1 MPRQALVTYFYQS
14 AFTVSLKKTLL
25 VFSYRQTGLQQIAPE
40 QQLSDKDFQGFN
52 NILVFVPNASL
63 THHDHGA
70 IYKWKSSFPIT
81 YLISEDAKK
90 DAPDLPNIRV
100 CREGEKFSVAEA
112 TVSVHGS
119 TDAGVS
125 FLVESEDICMFHA
138 GDLNLWHWREENTLR
153 DIARAE
159 ETFYEKVAAIPKD
172 KVDICFFP
180 LDPNQGGLYDAGAN
194 HLIMAIKPRV
204 FFPMHFGSRQEIA
217 QEYSRRSIIR
227 RTVVFALTQVRES
240 ALVDLSAKTPI
251 VRSTAPGR
259 GSAPGSIRR
268 GSVDLSAYTQEDPFA
283 QTDLP
288 VTLDND
294 DEN

>member
-81 YLISEDAKK
+81 HLISEDAKK

-138 GDLNLWHWREENTLR
+138 GDLNLWHWRGKHPAGHR
-153 DIARAE
+153 
-159 ETFYEKVAAIPKD
+159 P
-172 KVDICFFP
+172 
-180 LDPNQGGLYDAGAN
+180 GGGNL
-194 HLIMAIKPRV
+194 L
-204 FFPMHFGSRQEIA
+204 
-217 QEYSRRSIIR
+217 
-227 RTVVFALTQVRES
+227 
-240 ALVDLSAKTPI
+240 
-251 VRSTAPGR
+251 
-259 GSAPGSIRR
+259 
-268 GSVDLSAYTQEDPFA
+268 
-283 QTDLP
+283 
-288 VTLDND
+288 
-294 DEN
+294 